1 LTAPEF
7 FESSPWIAGG
17 VVRQPALAG
26 AVKADVAIVGGGFT
40 GLSTALSLK
49 EAGVDVAIIERDHCG
64 FGASGRNAGHLT
76 PTIGKDFPTL
86 VKYVGKERAVDY
98 ARFAD
103 RAVHYTEALIQRMG
117 IECEYAPTGNIVT
130 GLHPRHRKPMADGAE
145 LASRLGV
152 GVAFLDEAEVRR
164 RNLPSHVRF
173 GVIEQS
179 GGHLHPGKYVLALR
193 EAAIAAGVR
202 IYEDSAVTRIAD
214 TSSPITVH
222 TAGGSVT
229 TEKLVIAT
237 NAYTPATLGRMKS
250 KVFPVRVT
258 LFRTAP
264 LTPGQWDRIGWQGRE
279 ALYTAHEA
287 MENYRPQADGRISG
301 GSKWVQYGYGST
313 LTTGHLPEVF
323 AQWRKLFALRF
334 PELPDVP
341 IESFWGGWIGLTLD
355 FLPLHGANARGT
367 VFHGLGYNGHGIAQ
381 ATYAGPML
389 ADQVLGRSNA
399 EVELFQRRLFPLPPE
414 PLRWLVI
421 KGITATLDRL
431 DNRVDAD
438 LARGLV

>member
-117 IECEYAPTGNIVT
+117 IGCEYAPTGNIVT

>member
-1 LTAPEF
+1 MTAPEF

-117 IECEYAPTGNIVT
+117 IGCEYAPTGNIVT

-173 GVIEQS
+173 GMIEQS

-237 NAYTPATLGRMKS
+237 TAYTPATLGRMKS

>member
-1 LTAPEF
+1 MAAPEF

-17 VVRQPALAG
+17 VERQPALAG
-26 AVKADVAIVGGGFT
+26 AKKAHVVIIGGGFT
-40 GLSTALSLK
+40 GLSTALKLR
-49 EAGVDVAIIERDHCG
+49 EEGVDVAILERDHCG

-86 VKYVGKERAVDY
+86 VKYVGKDRAVEY
-98 ARFAD
+98 ARLAD
-103 RAVHYTEALIQRMG
+103 RAVHYTEAMIAKLG
-117 IECEYAPTGNIVT
+117 VDCEYVPTGNIIT
-130 GLHPRHRKPMADGAE
+130 GLHPRHRKPLADGAE
-145 LASRLGV
+145 LAAKLGV
-152 GVAFLDEAEVRR
+152 KVAFLDEAEVRR
-164 RNLPSHVRF
+164 RGLPSHVRF
-173 GVIEQS
+173 GVHELA

-193 EAAIAAGVR
+193 QAALDAGVR
-202 IYEDSAVTRIAD
+202 IYEDSAVTRIEDAA
-214 TSSPITVH
+214 SPIVVH
-222 TAGGSVT
+222 TDKGSVT
-229 TEKLVIAT
+229 AEKLVLAT
-237 NAYTPATLGRMKS
+237 NAYTPTTLGRMRS

-264 LTPGQWDRIGWQGRE
+264 LTEAQWNRVGWQGRE
-279 ALYTAHEA
+279 PLYTAHEA
-287 MENYRPQADGRISG
+287 MENYRSQADGRISG

-323 AQWRKLFALRF
+323 ADWRRLFAQRF

-389 ADQVLGRSNA
+389 ADQVLGRPNA
-399 EVELFQRRLFPLPPE
+399 EVDLFRRRLFPLPPE
-414 PLRWLVI
+414 PLRWLVL
-421 KGITATLDRL
+421 KGITSMLDRI
-431 DNRVDAD
+431 DYRVDAD
-438 LARGLV
+438 LARGTV

>member
-1 LTAPEF
+1 MAMPEF
-7 FESSPWIAGG
+7 FETSPWIAGG
-17 VVRQPALAG
+17 VERQPPLAG
-26 AVKADVAIVGGGFT
+26 AIRADVVIVGGGFT
-40 GLSTALSLK
+40 GLSTALSLR
-49 EAGVDVAIIERDHCG
+49 EAGVDVALIERDHCG
-64 FGASGRNAGHLT
+64 YGASGRNAGHLT

-86 VKYVGKERAVDY
+86 VKYVGKDRAAEY

-103 RAVHYTEALIQRMG
+103 RAVHYTEAMITRLG
-117 IECEYAPTGNIVT
+117 VDCEYRPTGNIIT
-130 GLHPRHRKPMADGAE
+130 GLHPRHRKPLAEGAD
-145 LASRLGV
+145 LAARLGV

-193 EAAIAAGVR
+193 QAALDAGVR
-202 IYEDSAVTRIAD
+202 IFEDSAVTAIEDAA
-214 TSSPITVH
+214 SPVVVR
-222 TAGGSVT
+222 TATGSVT
-229 TEKLVIAT
+229 AEKLVVAT
-237 NAYTPATLGRMKS
+237 NAYTPATLGRMRS

-264 LTPGQWDRIGWQGRE
+264 LTAAQWQRIGWDGRE

-323 AQWRKLFALRF
+323 AQWRALFAQRF
-334 PELPDVP
+334 PELPDVG

-355 FLPLHGANARGT
+355 FLPLHQANARGT
-367 VFHGLGYNGHGIAQ
+367 VFHGIGYNGHGIAQ
-381 ATYAGPML
+381 GTYAGPML
-389 ADQVLGRSNA
+389 ADQVLGRPNA
-399 EVELFQRRLFPLPPE
+399 EVDLFRRRLFPLPPE
-414 PLRWLVI
+414 PLRWLVL
-421 KGITATLDRL
+421 KGITAMLDRI

-438 LARGLV
+438 LQKGSA

>member
-1 LTAPEF
+1 MAEPEF

-26 AVKADVAIVGGGFT
+26 AVTADVVIVGGGFT
-40 GLSTALSLK
+40 GLSTALCLR
-49 EAGVDVAIIERDHCG
+49 EAGVDVAIVERDHCG

-86 VKYVGKERAVDY
+86 VKYVGKDRAVEY

-103 RAVHYTEALIQRMG
+103 RAVHYTEAMITRLG
-117 IECEYAPTGNIVT
+117 VDCEYRPTGNIIT
-130 GLHPRHRKPMADGAE
+130 GLHPRHRKPLADSAE
-145 LASRLGV
+145 LAASLGV

-193 EAAIAAGVR
+193 QAALDAGVR
-202 IYEDSAVTRIAD
+202 IFEDSAVTAIED
-214 TSSPITVH
+214 TASPIVVR
-222 TAGGSVT
+222 TAAGHVT
-229 TEKLVIAT
+229 AEKLVVAT
-237 NAYTPATLGRMKS
+237 NAYTPATLGQMKS

-264 LTPGQWDRIGWQGRE
+264 LTPAQWDRIGWQGRE

-301 GSKWVQYGYGST
+301 GSKWVQYGFGST
-313 LTTGHLPEVF
+313 LTTGHLPKVF

-334 PELPDVP
+334 PELPDVG

-355 FLPLHGANARGT
+355 FLPLHGSNARGT

-421 KGITATLDRL
+421 KGITATLDRV

-438 LARGLV
+438 LARGTV

>member
-49 EAGVDVAIIERDHCG
+49 EAGVDVAMIERDHCG

-117 IECEYAPTGNIVT
+117 IDCEYAPTGNIVT

-173 GVIEQS
+173 GVIKQS

-355 FLPLHGANARGT
+355 FLPLHAANARGT

>member
-1 LTAPEF
+1 MAEPEF

-26 AVKADVAIVGGGFT
+26 AVKADVVIIGGGFT
-40 GLSTALSLK
+40 GLSTALCLK
-49 EAGVDVAIIERDHCG
+49 EAGVDVAIVERDHCG
-64 FGASGRNAGHLT
+64 YGASGRNAGHLT

-86 VKYVGKERAVDY
+86 VKYVGKDRAVEY

-117 IECEYAPTGNIVT
+117 IDCEYAPTGNIVT

-202 IYEDSAVTRIAD
+202 IYEDSAVTRIEDSA
-214 TSSPITVH
+214 SPITVH
-222 TAGGSVT
+222 TAGGRVT
-229 TEKLVIAT
+229 AEKLVIAT

-264 LTPGQWDRIGWQGRE
+264 LTPAQRERIGWQGRE

-313 LTTGHLPEVF
+313 FTTGHLPEVF
-323 AQWRKLFALRF
+323 AQWRELFALRF

-355 FLPLHGANARGT
+355 FLPLHGANGRGS

-421 KGITATLDRL
+421 KGITATLGRI

-438 LARGLV
+438 LARRLV

>member
-1 LTAPEF
+1 MTAPEF

-117 IECEYAPTGNIVT
+117 IGCEYAPTGNIVT

>member
-1 LTAPEF
+1 
-7 FESSPWIAGG
+7 
-17 VVRQPALAG
+17 
-26 AVKADVAIVGGGFT
+26 VAIVGGGFT

-117 IECEYAPTGNIVT
+117 IGCEYAPTGNIVT